1 MLYMDINCTRILKIE
16 YCRMN
21 TTCKSKKDDVL
32 PDPAEHQPFFQSF
45 FGAVRS
51 LFFCQQLCQHRVM
64 LQVKYRIW

>member
-32 PDPAEHQPFFQSF
+32 PDPAEHQPFFRAFSELSAPCF
-45 FGAVRS
+45 SVS
-51 LFFCQQLCQHRVM
+51 SSVSI
-64 LQVKYRIW
+64 V